1 MRVKAPPSYHPW
13 WWTQWAKCSP
23 GSREESCPPSRPPLS
38 YSNKRQPLNAEKK
51 SSERARILWHE
62 AFSSQIAF
70 TQSLNIS
77 WWWPDWDGGSV
88 CQVPLWRWEPAGWG
102 QTAKSNSCFQI
113 QALLENIHLFDALQ
127 NPGKRSRQSKRAGP
141 HGGTAHSLYPL
152 MGCPSSLS
160 LKTLLKGR
168 RGPLL
173 GKWKAVAAA
182 AAAAA
187 QATPFTLEWIK
198 RPDTKTCISCHLP
211 FPPPSHH
218 PSCM

>member
-77 WWWPDWDGGSV
+77 WWWPDWDGGIRLPGTALMLGAGGLGADCKVKFLFPNTSASRKHP
-88 CQVPLWRWEPAGWG
+88 PLWRTAESWEKEPAEQEGRAPWRDLSQSLPPDG
-102 QTAKSNSCFQI
+102 LSLFPFSENSAQ
-113 QALLENIHLFDALQ
+113 
-127 NPGKRSRQSKRAGP
+127 GKEGAASGEVKGS
-141 HGGTAHSLYPL
+141 
-152 MGCPSSLS
+152 SSLGGS
-160 LKTLLKGR
+160 
-168 RGPLL
+168 
-173 GKWKAVAAA
+173 
-182 AAAAA
+182 
-187 QATPFTLEWIK
+187 
-198 RPDTKTCISCHLP
+198 
-211 FPPPSHH
+211 PSHPLH
-218 PSCM
+218 TWMN